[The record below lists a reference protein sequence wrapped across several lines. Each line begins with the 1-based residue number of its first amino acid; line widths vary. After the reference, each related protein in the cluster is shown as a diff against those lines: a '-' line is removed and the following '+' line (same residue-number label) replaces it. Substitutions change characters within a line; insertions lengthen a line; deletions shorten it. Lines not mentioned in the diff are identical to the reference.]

1 MTEKTPAASRRRK
14 VYIYKDFQRSFIC
27 SFCMATFGAMLAVS
41 LILFILIEL
50 FPRQDNG
57 ILSILIWVNALVMLA
72 LVALAFIVALNV
84 SHKIGGPLY
93 RFENTLARIAQGDL
107 TEYITLREGDKLQGL
122 ADHINAMSQ
131 NLNQRMM
138 QVKSQVQQ
146 LGRQVRDKGAD
157 PELISALEELDR
169 KIKELFKT

>member
-1 MTEKTPAASRRRK
+1 MTEESPAAARRK
-14 VYIYKDFQRSFIC
+14 TIYIYKDFQRSFIF

-41 LILFILIEL
+41 LILFILIKL
-50 FPRQDNG
+50 LPADSG
-57 ILSILIWVNALVMLA
+57 SILPILIWVNALVMLA
-72 LVALAFIVALNV
+72 LVSLAFIVALNA

-93 RFENTLARIAQGDL
+93 RFENTLDNIAQGDL
-107 TEYITLREGDKLQGL
+107 TQYITLREGDKLQGL

-131 NLNQRMM
+131 SLNDHLM

-146 LGRQVRDKGAD
+146 LRRQAGDKGAD
-157 PELISALEELDR
+157 PELLSALEQLDR